1 MPSWLML
8 LLLKVTHSLRWVL
21 DMNSSIE
28 KRIIVERMIEDVVLV
43 LDKDP
48 LEQMKD
54 TDTIIRE
61 FVKALIKELK

>member
-1 MPSWLML
+1 MHSWLMPR
-8 LLLKVTHSLRWVL
+8 LLKVTPLLHWVL
-21 DMNSSIE
+21 NMSSTID
-28 KRIIVERMIEDVVLV
+28 KPAVNKLIDNVVLV

-48 LEQMKD
+48 MEQMKD

>member
-1 MPSWLML
+1 
-8 LLLKVTHSLRWVL
+8 VL
-21 DMNSSIE
+21 DMSSTID
-28 KRIIVERMIEDVVLV
+28 KMAVNKLIDNVVLV

-48 LEQMKD
+48 MEQMKD

>member
-1 MPSWLML
+1 
-8 LLLKVTHSLRWVL
+8 
-21 DMNSSIE
+21 MNSSIE
-28 KRIIVERMIEDVVLV
+28 RMIIVERMIEDVVLV

-61 FVKALIKELK
+61 FVEALIKELK

>member
-1 MPSWLML
+1 M
-8 LLLKVTHSLRWVL
+8 
-21 DMNSSIE
+21 SID
-28 KRIIVERMIEDVVLV
+28 KMAVNKLIEDVVEV

>member
-1 MPSWLML
+1 M
-8 LLLKVTHSLRWVL
+8 
-21 DMNSSIE
+21 SID
-28 KRIIVERMIEDVVLV
+28 KMAVNKLIEDVVLV

-61 FVKALIKELK
+61 FVRALIKELK